1 MSSGDVTY
9 GGLAL
14 SLLLVAIAVVISLR
28 EQLRLEREMLVAVAR
43 SFVQLLIVA
52 IGLGLIVKPST
63 SLWWSWLWVAAIVVF
78 AAVTT
83 RNRAPQMPHV
93 LWIALA
99 ANATTA
105 VLGLGLTFG
114 LGIFPAEGRTIVPVA
129 GMVVGNAMKSCV
141 VVVQLLESLIADRRD
156 DVEARL
162 ALGLPGSQAA
172 RPIVRQALR
181 VAINPMIENIRGLGI
196 IFLPGAM
203 TGLILAGV
211 KPKDAVLVQLAI
223 MWIILGG
230 VVITTATTAVIGT
243 RQLFTDDERLI
254 PIARST
260 LDE

>member
-1 MSSGDVTY
+1 MNSGDVTY

-14 SLLLVAIAVVISLR
+14 SLSLIAIAVVISRR

-43 SFVQLLIVA
+43 SFVQLLVVA
-52 IGLGLIVKPST
+52 IGLGLIVKDST
-63 SLWWSWLWVAAIVVF
+63 PLIWSWLWVTAIVVF

-83 RNRAPQMPHV
+83 RHRAPQMPNV
-93 LWIALA
+93 LLIAFA
-99 ANATTA
+99 ANALTA

-114 LGIFPAEGRTIVPVA
+114 LGIFPAQGRTIVPVA

-181 VAINPMIENIRGLGI
+181 VAINPMIENVRGLGI

-211 KPKDAVLVQLAI
+211 KPADAVLVQLAI

-243 RQLFTDDERLI
+243 RQLFTADERLI
-254 PIARST
+254 PMMRST
-260 LDE
+260 VDE